1 MRAKLIECVEI
12 APGLGHFV
20 FEAQNGEGLNGG
32 DLEFI
37 PGQFVS
43 FTTEILLKNETGAK
57 QITRAYSLASAPHSV
72 NPANRFELCLNLAPE
87 GLFSHHLFCMRP
99 GDTVEM
105 RPPLGTFVL
114 RQPPRDSLFVAT
126 GTGIAPF
133 RSMLKAHLSASSPHF
148 TLLFGVRHESHLV
161 YRSEFEELARQYPH
175 FRFWPTLSRPEPSW
189 AGRTGHVQA
198 HLEEALL
205 ELGGTTEPRQYG
217 ARSAEASPVP
227 GDAGRRD
234 VDVYLCGLKLMVD
247 DVRSRLKAA
256 GFDRKQIFYEK
267 YD

>member
-1 MRAKLIECVEI
+1 MQAKLIECVEV

-20 FEAQNGEGLNGG
+20 FEAQNGAGLSGQG
-32 DLEFI
+32 LDFI

-43 FTTEILLKNETGAK
+43 FSTQIHTGDAGAK
-57 QITRAYSLASAPHSV
+57 EITRAYSIASAPRSA
-72 NPANRFELCLNLAPE
+72 ANRFELCLNLAPD
-87 GLFSHHLFCMRP
+87 GLFSHHLFRMKP

-105 RPPLGTFVL
+105 RPPLGMFVL

-133 RSMLKAHLSASSPHF
+133 RSMLKAHLSASSPQF
-148 TLLFGVRHESHLV
+148 TLVFGVRHESHLI
-161 YRSEFEELARQYPH
+161 YRDEFEELARQYPN
-175 FRFWPTLSRPEPSW
+175 FRFWPTLSRAQPSW
-189 AGRTGHVQA
+189 TGRTGHVQQ
-198 HLEEALL
+198 HLEEAL
-205 ELGGTTEPRQYG
+205 
-217 ARSAEASPVP
+217 
-227 GDAGRRD
+227 AGRRD

>member
-1 MRAKLIECVEI
+1 MQAKLIECVEV

-20 FEAQNGEGLNGG
+20 FEAQNGEGLNGKG
-32 DLEFI
+32 LDFI

-43 FTTEILLKNETGAK
+43 FTTEIGTK
-57 QITRAYSLASAPHSV
+57 QITRAYSLASAP
-72 NPANRFELCLNLAPE
+72 NREANRFELCLNLVPE
-87 GLFSHHLFCMRP
+87 GLFSQHLFRMKP

-105 RPPLGTFVL
+105 RPPLGMFVL
-114 RQPPRDSLFVAT
+114 RQPPRDSLFIAT

-133 RSMLKAHLSASSPHF
+133 RSMLKAHLGASSPQF
-148 TLLFGVRHESHLV
+148 TVLFGVRHESHLV
-161 YRSEFEELARQYPH
+161 YRSEFEELARTYPS

-189 AGRTGHVQA
+189 SGRTGHVQR
-198 HLEEALL
+198 HLEEAL
-205 ELGGTTEPRQYG
+205 
-217 ARSAEASPVP
+217 
-227 GDAGRRD
+227 AGRRD

>member
-1 MRAKLIECVEI
+1 MQAKLIEYIEV

-20 FEAQNGEGLNGG
+20 FEAQNGPGLSGQ
-32 DLEFI
+32 DLDFM

-43 FTTEILLKNETGAK
+43 FSTQIQTHDAGVKE
-57 QITRAYSLASAPHSV
+57 ITRAYSIASAPHS
-72 NPANRFELCLNLAPE
+72 ANRFELCLNLAPD
-87 GLFSHHLFCMRP
+87 GLFSHHLFRMKP

-105 RPPLGTFVL
+105 RPPLGMFVL
-114 RQPPRDSLFVAT
+114 RQPPRDSLFIAT

-133 RSMLKAHLSASSPHF
+133 RSMLKAHLSESSPQF
-148 TLLFGVRHESHLV
+148 TLLFGVRHESHLI
-161 YRSEFEELARQYPH
+161 YRDEFEELARRYPN
-175 FRFWPTLSRPEPSW
+175 FRFWPTLSRPEQSLQHPW
-189 AGRTGHVQA
+189 TGRIGHVQT
-198 HLEEALL
+198 HLEEAL
-205 ELGGTTEPRQYG
+205 E
-217 ARSAEASPVP
+217 
-227 GDAGRRD
+227 GRRD

>member
-1 MRAKLIECVEI
+1 MQAKLIECVEV

-20 FEAQNGEGLNGG
+20 FEAQNGEARNGTGL
-32 DLEFI
+32 DFI

-43 FTTEILLKNETGAK
+43 FTAEIVGNNAAQAK

-72 NPANRFELCLNLAPE
+72 SPENRFELCLNLAPE
-87 GLFSHHLFCMRP
+87 GLFSHYLFRMKP

-105 RPPLGTFVL
+105 RPPLGMFVL
-114 RQPPRDSLFVAT
+114 RQPPRDSLFIAT

-133 RSMLKAHLSASSPHF
+133 RSMVKAHLSASSPRF
-148 TLLFGVRHESHLV
+148 TLLFGVRYESHLI
-161 YRSEFEELARQYPH
+161 YRAEFEDLARRYPN
-175 FRFWPTLSRPEPSW
+175 FRFWPTLSRPEPSLQHPW
-189 AGRTGHVQA
+189 SGRTGHVQT
-198 HLEEALL
+198 HMEEAL
-205 ELGGTTEPRQYG
+205 E
-217 ARSAEASPVP
+217 
-227 GDAGRRD
+227 GRRD
-234 VDVYLCGLKLMVD
+234 IDVYLCGLKLMVD

>member
-1 MRAKLIECVEI
+1 MQAKLIECVEV

-20 FEAQNGEGLNGG
+20 FEAQNGGSLH
-32 DLEFI
+32 FI

-43 FTTEILLKNETGAK
+43 FAADIGNKE
-57 QITRAYSLASAPHSV
+57 ITRAYSLASTPGS
-72 NPANRFELCLNLAPE
+72 ANRFELCLNLAPE
-87 GLFSHHLFCMRP
+87 GLFSHHLFRMKP

-114 RQPPRDSLFVAT
+114 RQPPRDSLFIAT

-133 RSMLKAHLSASSPHF
+133 RSMLRAHLNSSSPQF
-148 TLLFGVRHESHLV
+148 TLLFGVRHESHLI
-161 YRSEFEELARQYPH
+161 YRDEFEELARCYSN
-175 FRFWPTLSRPEPSW
+175 FRFWPTLSRPQASW
-189 AGRTGHVQA
+189 GGRTGHVQT
-198 HLEEALL
+198 HLEEAL
-205 ELGGTTEPRQYG
+205 E
-217 ARSAEASPVP
+217 
-227 GDAGRRD
+227 GRRD